1 MGVLDYFCY
10 AYLAFERRL
19 KSLRTK
25 ALIDRE
31 FEVEFLKLKK
41 SHELLLARYDEL
53 LNNSSKIM
61 YTSEILECLDNAL
74 LNAENELDIL
84 SPWVSG
90 YVLSKKADRLK
101 KLLEKGV
108 AINIITGLNPN
119 LLYRNSSIRAFYEL
133 ERLQCEFP
141 LLHIKR
147 SDKTGGSNI
156 LLCDNRFY
164 LITGFNLLGIDE
176 EADAKEAGVRGQDPV
191 RIKLL
196 RKNFFCEG

>member
-25 ALIDRE
+25 ALIDSE
-31 FEVEFLKLKK
+31 NETEFLKLKK

-101 KLLEKGV
+101 KLLEKG
-108 AINIITGLNPN
+108 A
-119 LLYRNSSIRAFYEL
+119 
-133 ERLQCEFP
+133 
-141 LLHIKR
+141 K
-147 SDKTGGSNI
+147 NI
-156 LLCDNRFY
+156 LDTIRN
-164 LITGFNLLGIDE
+164 
-176 EADAKEAGVRGQDPV
+176 
-191 RIKLL
+191 
-196 RKNFFCEG
+196 

>member
-1 MGVLDYFCY
+1 MGILDYFCY

-25 ALIDRE
+25 ALIDSE
-31 FEVEFLKLKK
+31 NETEFLKLKK

-108 AINIITGLNPN
+108 AINIITGLKPN
-119 LLYRNSSIRAFYEL
+119 QLDRNSSIRAFYEL
-133 ERLQCEFP
+133 ERLQ
-141 LLHIKR
+141 
-147 SDKTGGSNI
+147 TGGSNI

-196 RKNFFCEG
+196 RKNFFSEG